1 MKKITLGILAH
12 VDSGKTTLS
21 EALLYNSG
29 EIRSL
34 GRVDHKNTHL
44 DTNHMEK
51 DRGITIFSHQ
61 AHFLLSDAEITLLDT
76 PGHVDFSAE
85 AERTLSV
92 LDYAVLLVSAPEK
105 VQSHTKTLWDLL
117 AHYCIPTF
125 IFINKLDLENEG
137 KEAILSDIRENLTP
151 LCADFTHITDEFY
164 EEVATNT
171 DCLFDE
177 YMESGKISDSS
188 LADAVKERKL
198 FPCFFGSAL
207 KNEGIDKLA
216 EALSIYTKEQIYPE
230 AFGAKVYKITED
242 DKGQRL
248 THMKI
253 TGGRLKV
260 KTIISEDNPAEKINE
275 LRMYQGAGYKA
286 ISEAC
291 AGDIVA
297 VTGITSLVSGSGL
310 GFEDDA
316 SNLLS
321 EPVFTYTA
329 ALPPSTDISYALS
342 AFKKLESEETKL
354 SVNFNEDTR
363 KISVSVMGKIQLEIL
378 KRQLSE
384 RFSINVEFESCSI
397 YYKETVKSTVE
408 GVGHF
413 EPLRHYAEVHLLIEP
428 GKRGS
433 GLVFATKV
441 GEDLLSRNWQRLILT
456 HLAEKTHRGVL
467 TGAPLTDA
475 KITLVNGKAHL
486 KHTEG
491 GDFRQATYRAVRQ
504 GLMQAESVLLEPYY
518 EFVLKVPS
526 GSTGRAMTDL
536 DRIGA
541 SFSPPEML
549 GTLSVIKGRGPVSV
563 LSEYPDTVTAYTHG
577 LGSISFSYGGYDE
590 CLNPREVIEAKGY
603 DPESDLRNSPDS
615 VFCSGGSGFTV
626 KWDEV
631 FTHMHLPLL
640 TDKKEVLAP
649 LNAPKREKKDYSDAE
664 LLEIFER
671 TYGKIKRA
679 KDRREEEKVY
689 DYTKTEKPKKPRP
702 YQNLPTYLL
711 VDGYNVI
718 YSWSEL
724 KDVSSDSFDAA
735 RSLLADKLCNFNA
748 MQDINIIL
756 VFDAYKVK
764 GKYREIED
772 YNGIKIVYTKE
783 AETADS
789 YIEKT
794 SKELSKDYRV
804 KVATSDN
811 LEQVIIFGHGAVR
824 ITADELKK
832 EIEYAESTMRRI
844 ISEASEGNATSTISI
859 KN

>member
-21 EALLYNSG
+21 EALLFNTG

-44 DTNHMEK
+44 DTNEMEK

-61 AHFLLSDAEITLLDT
+61 AYLSVPDGEITLLDT

-92 LDYAVLLVSAPEK
+92 LDYAVLLISAPEK

-117 AHYCIPTF
+117 SHYSVPTF
-125 IFINKLDLENEG
+125 IFVNKTDLENEG
-137 KEAILSDIRENLTP
+137 KDAILSDIKENLTP
-151 LCADFTHITDEFY
+151 LCADFSELNEGVF
-164 EEVATNT
+164 EEIATN
-171 DCLFDE
+171 DDSLFE
-177 YMESGKISDSS
+177 EFMESGSLSS
-188 LADAVKERKL
+188 ASIADAIGGRRL

-207 KNEGIDKLA
+207 KNDGVDKLIS
-216 EALSIYTKEQIYPE
+216 ALSLYTKEPLYSDT
-230 AFGAKVYKITED
+230 FGAKVYKITED

-253 TGGRLKV
+253 TGGSLKV
-260 KTIISEDNPAEKINE
+260 KTVINEDNPTEKINE
-275 LRMYQGAGYKA
+275 LRVYQGAGYKS
-286 ISEAC
+286 IPEAFP
-291 AGDIVA
+291 GDIIA
-297 VTGITSLVSGSGL
+297 ATGISSLLSGSGL
-310 GFEDDA
+310 GFEENSSA
-316 SNLLS
+316 LLS

-329 ALPPSTDISYALS
+329 KLPPSSDLTYALS
-342 AFKKLESEETKL
+342 AFRKLEAEETKL

-363 KISVSVMGKIQLEIL
+363 KINVSVMGKIQLEIL

-384 RFSINVEFESCSI
+384 RFSIDIEFESCSI
-397 YYKETVKSTVE
+397 YYKETINNTVE

-413 EPLRHYAEVHLLIEP
+413 EPLRHYAEVHLLLEP

-433 GLVFATKV
+433 GLIFDSKIS
-441 GEDLLSRNWQRLILT
+441 EDLLSKNWQRLILT

-467 TGAPLTDA
+467 TGAPLTDV

-504 GLMQAESVLLEPYY
+504 GLMQAENVLLEPYY
-518 EFVLKVPS
+518 EFVLKVPNA
-526 GSTGRAMTDL
+526 STGRAMTDL

-541 SFSPPEML
+541 SFSPPEMFD
-549 GTLSVIKGRGPVSV
+549 TFSVIKGRGPVSV

-577 LGSISFSYGGYDE
+577 LGSISFSFGGYDK
-590 CLNPREVIEAKGY
+590 CLNPDEVIEAKGY
-603 DPESDLRNSPDS
+603 VPESDLRNSPDS

-631 FTHMHLPLL
+631 FSHMHLPLL
-640 TDKKEVLAP
+640 SDKKEGDFVPLSAP
-649 LNAPKREKKDYSDAE
+649 RQEKKNYSDEE
-664 LLEIFER
+664 LMEIFER
-671 TYGKIKRA
+671 TYGKIKRP
-679 KDRREEEKVY
+679 KENTEEKVM
-689 DYTKTEKPKKPRP
+689 DYTKAEKPKKARP

-711 VDGYNVI
+711 IDGYNVI
-718 YSWSEL
+718 YSWDDLRKVSE
-724 KDVSSDSFDAA
+724 DSFDAA
-735 RSLLADKLCNFNA
+735 RNLLADKICNYNA
-748 MQDINIIL
+748 MHDMNIIL

-764 GKYREIED
+764 GKHREIED

-794 SKELSKDYRV
+794 SKELSKEYRV

-832 EIEYAESTMRRI
+832 EIEYSEGSMRRF
-844 ISEASEGNATSTISI
+844 ISDASDGSATSTIEI
-859 KN
+859 K

>member
-21 EALLYNSG
+21 EALLFNSG
-29 EIRSL
+29 EIRNL

-44 DTNHMEK
+44 DTNDMEK

-61 AHFLLSDAEITLLDT
+61 AFINTNDSKITLLDT

-92 LDYAVLLVSAPEK
+92 LDYAVLLISAPEK
-105 VQSHTKTLWDLL
+105 VQSHTKTLWDMLS
-117 AHYCIPTF
+117 HYSVPTF
-125 IFINKLDLENEG
+125 IFVNKIDLENEG
-137 KEAILSDIRENLTP
+137 KEAILKDIKENLTP
-151 LCADFTHITDEFY
+151 LCADFSELN
-164 EEVATNT
+164 EEIFEEIATN
-171 DCLFDE
+171 DDSLFE
-177 YMESGKISDSS
+177 EFMESGKISDASIR
-188 LADAVKERKL
+188 DAIGGRRL

-207 KNEGIDKLA
+207 KNEGVDKLIS
-216 EALSIYTKEQIYPE
+216 ALSSYTKEPLYSDS
-230 AFGAKVYKITED
+230 FGAKVYKITED

-253 TGGRLKV
+253 TGGSLKV
-260 KTIISEDNPAEKINE
+260 KALISEENPNEKINE
-275 LRMYQGAGYKA
+275 LRIYQGASYK
-286 ISEAC
+286 SVPEAF

-297 VTGITSLVSGSGL
+297 ATGITSLYSGSGL
-310 GFEDDA
+310 GFEEDA
-316 SNLLS
+316 SALLS

-329 ALPPSTDISYALS
+329 KLPPSSDISFALT

-384 RFSINVEFESCSI
+384 RFSIDIEFESPSI
-397 YYKETVKSTVE
+397 YYKETIADTVE

-413 EPLRHYAEVHLLIEP
+413 EPLRHYAEVHLLLEP
-428 GKRGS
+428 IKRGS
-433 GLVFATKV
+433 GLSFDSKIS
-441 GEDLLSRNWQRLILT
+441 EDLLSKNWQRLILT
-456 HLAEKTHRGVL
+456 HLGEKTHRGVL
-467 TGAPLTDA
+467 TGAPLTDV

-504 GLMQAESVLLEPYY
+504 GLMQAESILLEPYY
-518 EFVLKVPS
+518 EFVLKVPNA
-526 GSTGRAMTDL
+526 STGRAMTDL

-541 SFSPPEML
+541 SFSPPEMFD
-549 GTLSVIKGRGPVSV
+549 TFTVIKGRGPVSV
-563 LSEYPDTVTAYTHG
+563 LTEYPDDVTAYTHG
-577 LGSISFSYGGYDE
+577 LGSISFSFGGYAK
-590 CLNPREVIEAKGY
+590 CLNPEEVIASKAY
-603 DPESDLRNSPDS
+603 DAESDLRNSPDS

-631 FTHMHLPLL
+631 FSHMHLPLL
-640 TDKKEVLAP
+640 SDKKEGDFVP
-649 LNAPKREKKDYSDAE
+649 LSAPKKDKKDYSDEE
-664 LLEIFER
+664 LMEIFER
-671 TYGKIKRA
+671 TYGKIKRP
-679 KDRREEEKVY
+679 KEKTEEKVM
-689 DYTKTEKPKKPRP
+689 DYTKPEKPKKAKP
-702 YQNLPTYLL
+702 YQILPTYLL
-711 VDGYNVI
+711 IDGYNVI
-718 YSWSEL
+718 YSWDDLRKVSE
-724 KDVSSDSFDAA
+724 DSFDAA
-735 RSLLADKLCNFNA
+735 RSLLADKICNYNA
-748 MQDINIIL
+748 MHDINIIL

-764 GKYREIED
+764 GKHREVED

-794 SKELSKDYRV
+794 SKELSKEYRV

-832 EIEYAESTMRRI
+832 EIEYAESSMRRI
-844 ISEASEGNATSTISI
+844 IKEASEGGASSSI
-859 KN
+859 EI

>member
-1 MKKITLGILAH
+1 MKKITIGILAH

-21 EALLYNSG
+21 EALLFNSG
-29 EIRSL
+29 KIRNL

-44 DTNHMEK
+44 DTNEMEK

-61 AHFLLSDAEITLLDT
+61 AFFKAPDAEITLLDT

-92 LDYAVLLVSAPEK
+92 LDYAVLLISAPEK
-105 VQSHTKTLWDLL
+105 VQSHTKTLWDMLS
-117 AHYCIPTF
+117 HYSVPTF
-125 IFINKLDLENEG
+125 IFVNKIDLENEG
-137 KEAILSDIRENLTP
+137 KEAILSDIKENLTP
-151 LCADFTHITDEFY
+151 LCADFSNLS
-164 EEVATNT
+164 EEVFEEIATNDDT
-171 DCLFDE
+171 LFE
-177 YMESGKISDSS
+177 EFMESGKISDASIR
-188 LADAVKERKL
+188 DAIGGRRL

-207 KNEGIDKLA
+207 KNDGVDKLFS
-216 EALSIYTKEQIYPE
+216 ALSAYTKEPLYSE

-253 TGGRLKV
+253 TGGSLKV
-260 KTIISEDNPAEKINE
+260 KTIISEENPSEKINE
-275 LRMYQGAGYKA
+275 LRIYQGAGYKA
-286 ISEAC
+286 VPEAFP
-291 AGDIVA
+291 GQIVA
-297 VTGITSLVSGSGL
+297 ATGISSLFSGSGL
-310 GFEDDA
+310 GFEEDA
-316 SNLLS
+316 TALLS

-329 ALPPSTDISYALS
+329 SLPPSADITYALS
-342 AFKKLESEETKL
+342 AFRKLESEETKL

-363 KISVSVMGKIQLEIL
+363 KINVSVMGKIQLEIL

-384 RFSINVEFESCSI
+384 RFSIDVDFESCSI
-397 YYKETVKSTVE
+397 YYKETVKNTVE

-413 EPLRHYAEVHLLIEP
+413 EPLRHYAEVHLLLEP

-433 GLVFATKV
+433 GLTFATKV
-441 GEDLLSRNWQRLILT
+441 GEDILSRNWQRLILT
-456 HLAEKTHRGVL
+456 HLQEKTHRGVL
-467 TGAPLTDA
+467 TGAPLTDV
-475 KITLVNGKAHL
+475 KITLINGKAHL

-518 EFVLKVPS
+518 EFTLKIPTA
-526 GSTGRAMTDL
+526 STGRAMTDL

-541 SFSPPEML
+541 SFSPPEMFD
-549 GTLSVIKGRGPVSV
+549 TFSVIKGRAPVSV

-577 LGSISFSYGGYDE
+577 LGSISFSFGGYDE
-590 CLNPREVIEAKGY
+590 CLNPEEVIASKAY
-603 DPESDLRNSPDS
+603 DAESDLRNSPDS
-615 VFCSGGSGFTV
+615 VFCSGGAGFTV

-649 LNAPKREKKDYSDAE
+649 MSAPRREKKDYSDSE

-671 TYGKIKRA
+671 TYGKIKRP
-679 KDRREEEKVY
+679 KEKQEEIVR
-689 DYTKTEKPKKPRP
+689 DYTKSEKPKKAKP
-702 YQNLPTYLL
+702 YVNLPTYLL
-711 VDGYNVI
+711 IDGYNVI
-718 YSWSEL
+718 YSWSDL
-724 KDVSSDSFDAA
+724 KKVSEDSFDAA
-735 RSLLADKLCNFNA
+735 RSLLADKICNYNA
-748 MQDINIIL
+748 MHDINIIL

-764 GKYREIED
+764 GKHREIED

-794 SKELSKDYRV
+794 SKELSKEYRV

-832 EIEYAESTMRRI
+832 EIEYAENSMRRI
-844 ISEASEGNATSTISI
+844 ISEASEGKASSTINI
-859 KN
+859 

>member
-21 EALLYNSG
+21 EALLYNTG
-29 EIRSL
+29 EIRTL

-44 DTNHMEK
+44 DTNDMEK

-61 AHFLLSDAEITLLDT
+61 AHFKLSDTEVTLLDT

-92 LDYAVLLVSAPEK
+92 LDYAVLLISAPEK

-117 AHYCIPTF
+117 NHYSVPTF

-137 KEAILSDIRENLTP
+137 KNAILSDIRESLTP
-151 LCADFTHITDEFY
+151 LCADFSEFTDEFY

-177 YMESGKISDSS
+177 YIKSGKISDSS
-188 LADAVKERKL
+188 LADAIKERRL

-207 KNEGIDKLA
+207 KNDGVDKLA
-216 EALSIYTKEQIYPE
+216 EALSTYTNEPLYSDI
-230 AFGAKVYKITED
+230 FGAKVFKITED

-253 TGGRLKV
+253 TGGSLKV
-260 KTIISEDNPAEKINE
+260 KTVISEDNPTEKINE
-275 LRMYQGAGYKA
+275 LRLYSGAGYKA
-286 ISEAC
+286 IPEAF
-291 AGDIVA
+291 AGQIVA
-297 VTGITSLVSGSGL
+297 ATGITSLSSGSGL
-310 GFEDDA
+310 GFEEDSSA
-316 SNLLS
+316 LLS

-329 ALPPSTDISYALS
+329 ALPPSTDITYALS

-363 KISVSVMGKIQLEIL
+363 KINVSVMGKIQLEIL

-384 RFSINVEFESCSI
+384 RFSIDVDFESCSI
-397 YYKETVKSTVE
+397 YYKETVKNTVE

-433 GLVFATKV
+433 GLVFGTKV
-441 GEDLLSRNWQRLILT
+441 GEDILSRNWQRLILT

-467 TGAPLTDA
+467 TGAPLTDV

-504 GLMQAESVLLEPYY
+504 GLMQAESALLEPYY
-518 EFVLKVPS
+518 EFTLKIPTA
-526 GSTGRAMTDL
+526 STGRAMTDL

-541 SFSPPEML
+541 TFTPPEMFD
-549 GTLSVIKGRGPVSV
+549 TFSVIKGRAPVSV

-577 LGSISFSYGGYDE
+577 LGSISFSFGGYDE
-590 CLNPREVIEAKGY
+590 CLNAQEVIAKKGY
-603 DPESDLRNSPDS
+603 DAESDLRNSPDS

-631 FTHMHLPLL
+631 FSHMHLPLL
-640 TDKKEVLAP
+640 SDKKEVLTPLSAP
-649 LNAPKREKKDYSDAE
+649 RREKKEYSDSE

-671 TYGKIKRA
+671 TYGKIKRP
-679 KDRREEEKVY
+679 KERREEERVY
-689 DYTKTEKPKKPRP
+689 DYTKSEKPQKAKP
-702 YQNLPTYLL
+702 YKNLPTYLL
-711 VDGYNVI
+711 IDGYNVI

-724 KDVSSDSFDAA
+724 KAVSSDSFDAA
-735 RSLLADKLCNFNA
+735 RQLLADKICNYNA
-748 MQDINIIL
+748 MEDINIIL

-764 GKYREIED
+764 GKHREIED

-832 EIEYAESTMRRI
+832 DIEYAENAMRRI
-844 ISEASEGNATSTISI
+844 ISEASDGRATSTIDI
-859 KN
+859 